1 MMHFNEMKSDIAT
14 TATAAAV
21 AAAAVGQHA
30 PQLTNL
36 LSAVYISMPIL
47 NFSSRPAPA
56 SWSNMCARLQ
66 HFYMRFELKH
76 SAANLNY
83 FSCNNKAKKQ
93 LQLQPRTVVVACH
106 SLWSTKLIWQ
116 RKYEMWLVWVCV
128 GALIFGSHIP
138 MPMPLLICRSNCL
151 LFPLYSSSYWWNV
164 ISAMQSKWGNET
176 DMSTKWRYKWNE
188 CVKRQ
193 QKLKR

>member
-56 SWSNMCARLQ
+56 ERPGPICAR
-66 HFYMRFELKH
+66 
-76 SAANLNY
+76 A
-83 FSCNNKAKKQ
+83 CN
-93 LQLQPRTVVVACH
+93 TF
-106 SLWSTKLIWQ
+106 T
-116 RKYEMWLVWVCV
+116 
-128 GALIFGSHIP
+128 
-138 MPMPLLICRSNCL
+138 
-151 LFPLYSSSYWWNV
+151 
-164 ISAMQSKWGNET
+164 
-176 DMSTKWRYKWNE
+176 
-188 CVKRQ
+188 
-193 QKLKR
+193 